1 MATRDP
7 QSKLTDQQ
15 RDRARPIRIGAVVL
29 IFFVAVFAVFWLW
42 FIEPMRREQAHLVE
56 LAKRVE
62 TERAEAKGRIAP
74 AEVELVDVRLEPAE
88 GTQQQWLLAH
98 IRNRSPRYF
107 LWEISVRLIIRQCTS
122 DGGCTT
128 LSDTRADRVGGST
141 GMVPPGGERT
151 LSEVLASSEGSRE
164 RARFMP
170 MLKRGEEVLECSV
183 LEAWGRDHP

>member
-42 FIEPMRREQAHLVE
+42 FMEPMRREQAHLVE

-74 AEVELVDVRLEPAE
+74 AEVELGDVRLEPAGGDAATVASRAHSKPIAE
-88 GTQQQWLLAH
+88 VFSIGDQRQAHHPSMHERRWLH
-98 IRNRSPRYF
+98 DP
-107 LWEISVRLIIRQCTS
+107 E
-122 DGGCTT
+122 
-128 LSDTRADRVGGST
+128 
-141 GMVPPGGERT
+141 
-151 LSEVLASSEGSRE
+151 
-164 RARFMP
+164 
-170 MLKRGEEVLECSV
+170 
-183 LEAWGRDHP
+183 